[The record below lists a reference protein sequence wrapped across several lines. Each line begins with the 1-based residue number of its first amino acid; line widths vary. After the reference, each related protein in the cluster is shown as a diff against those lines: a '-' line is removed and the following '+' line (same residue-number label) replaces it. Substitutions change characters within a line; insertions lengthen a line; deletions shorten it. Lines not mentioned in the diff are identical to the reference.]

1 MQIVSVTI
9 EGFDLE
15 KVPERKSLSAS
26 GALGCHCL
34 CRLGLLSLS
43 SPFFM
48 LVYRF
53 QRW

>member
-15 KVPERKSLSAS
+15 KVPERKSLSGSA
-26 GALGCHCL
+26 ALGCHRRACSPL
-34 CRLGLLSLS
+34 P

-53 QRW
+53 LRR